1 MDTPDGHFLLII
13 LIIAS
18 ICTKWLLNLVKY
30 QDSVPRN
37 HIYMENLTIQIILC
51 AKNEDN
57 LIFCS

>member
-13 LIIAS
+13 LIIPS

-30 QDSVPRN
+30 QNLVPRN
-37 HIYMENLTIQIILC
+37 HIYMKNLTIQIILC